1 MSVEEKTM
9 NPIVHFEIPYD
20 DEEKAK
26 EFYSIFGWELRDIPG
41 MDYIGATTTPVDEN
55 RMPKQP
61 GAINGGLMKRTDLV
75 RGPVIAIQVDS
86 VDLYLEKVVQKGGKI
101 IMPKIEIPNM
111 GYYAYVADL
120 EDNVI
125 GLWEPMC

>member
-1 MSVEEKTM
+1 MSIEEKTM

-61 GAINGGLMKRTDLV
+61 GAINSSFNDPGFSNLIIAFSV
-75 RGPVIAIQVDS
+75 RRSFISSI
-86 VDLYLEKVVQKGGKI
+86 
-101 IMPKIEIPNM
+101 
-111 GYYAYVADL
+111 
-120 EDNVI
+120 
-125 GLWEPMC
+125 